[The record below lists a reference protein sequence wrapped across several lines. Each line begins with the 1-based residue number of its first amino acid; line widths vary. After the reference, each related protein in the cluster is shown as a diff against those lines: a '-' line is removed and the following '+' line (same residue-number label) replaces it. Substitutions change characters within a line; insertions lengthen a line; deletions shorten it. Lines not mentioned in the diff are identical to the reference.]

1 MAANRNTHVNVK
13 QRHTKPGTMGECL
26 WPWRRSQVAAV
37 NLNVSVSSHGTE
49 LSLDLVQTLPPQTLT
64 CSGILSVPSITFLQK
79 GEMLWVGYSKD

>member
-13 QRHTKPGTMGECL
+13 QRLTKPGTMGECL
-26 WPWRRSQVAAV
+26 WPCRGSQVAAV
-37 NLNVSVSSHGTE
+37 NLNASVSSHATE
-49 LSLDLVQTLPPQTLT
+49 LSLDLLQTLPPQNLT